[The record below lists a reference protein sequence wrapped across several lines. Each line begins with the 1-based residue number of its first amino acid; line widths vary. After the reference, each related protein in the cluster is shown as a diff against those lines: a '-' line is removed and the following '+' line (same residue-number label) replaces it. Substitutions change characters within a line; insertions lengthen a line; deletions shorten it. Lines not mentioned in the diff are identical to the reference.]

1 VRELPEGWAEA
12 IVVDLLLSI
21 SNGIPNKQNKE
32 AKGIPV
38 TRIETIAT
46 GKIDFSRVGFVEN
59 TDSYVIERFRLKEGD
74 ILFSHINSL
83 AHIGKTALFVEESKE
98 LFHGTNLLLL
108 RPDTSITIPSFLE
121 YGFQF
126 LRNLHFFRLNAQN
139 AVNQASLNQ
148 KQLKS
153 IGIPLPPL
161 NEQKRIADR
170 LDQLLTRI
178 DKTKAHLD
186 RIPPLLKRFRQSVLA
201 IATSGKL
208 TADWREESLSLG
220 NGEQLLQSIR
230 EDRYEMWK
238 HDLIQKGKDWKKI
251 KYKMIQHADID
262 KIYSIPKSWAWTS
275 LGELTWSVKDGP
287 HYTPQYS
294 ESGIPFISG
303 GNITPDGIDFENTRF
318 ISPELHQELSE
329 RCCPQLGDILYTKG
343 GTTGIARVNTYEIDF
358 NVWVHVSVL
367 KCLGSIESFGVA

>member
-1 VRELPEGWAEA
+1 MRELPEGWAE
-12 IVVDLLLSI
+12 VKLGDLIQFNYGKSLPERSRSGKGFTVYG
-21 SNGIPNKQNKE
+21 SNGIVGYHQE
-32 AKGIPV
+32 ALSEGETLIIGRKGSIG
-38 TRIETIAT
+38 E
-46 GKIDFSRVGFVEN
+46 IDFS
-59 TDSYVIERFRLKEGD
+59 S
-74 ILFSHINSL
+74 NSCFP
-83 AHIGKTALFVEESKE
+83 I
-98 LFHGTNLLLL
+98 
-108 RPDTSITIPSFLE
+108 DTTYYIDKFYEMPIRYWF
-121 YGFQF
+121 Y
-126 LRNLHFFRLNAQN
+126 
-139 AVNQASLNQ
+139 
-148 KQLKS
+148 QLKGLRLS
-153 IGIPLPPL
+153 ELNKSTAIPGLNREDAYKLDVYLPPL

>member
-1 VRELPEGWAEA
+1 MRELPEGWTKAEIGSLCSLENGRA
-12 IVVDLLLSI
+12 FKPTDWTTTGFPIVRIQNLNNPNASFNYFNQQVDERYFLRGGELLFAWSGTPGTSFGAHVWKGGEAVLNQHIFRVDLNYDL
-21 SNGIPNKQNKE
+21 
-32 AKGIPV
+32 
-38 TRIETIAT
+38 
-46 GKIDFSRVGFVEN
+46 VEK
-59 TDSYVIERFRLKEGD
+59 R
-74 ILFSHINSL
+74 
-83 AHIGKTALFVEESKE
+83 
-98 LFHGTNLLLL
+98 
-108 RPDTSITIPSFLE
+108 
-121 YGFQF
+121 
-126 LRNLHFFRLNAQN
+126 FFRFAI
-139 AVNQASLNQ
+139 NQ
-148 KQLKS
+148 KLNEL
-153 IGIPLPPL
+153 IGIAHGGVGLRHVTKGKFESTEVVLPPI